1 MANKDS
7 KKPAV
12 KKKAVAKPRS
22 KVKKQEIM
30 AGEIP
35 EELLQKAPPELKAI
49 LESPDIPEDT
59 KKRLVSVSVRHQQT
73 VIHGNRL
80 TSSLPSVEII
90 DKLHE
95 LYPVSTEKIVDDYI
109 AGNKHERSS
118 ERLGF
123 HYTFLDRNLIPI
135 ITIIAFTSILLIRT
149 DIDNITLKFVI
160 GGLGGL
166 GFGWVLLLNAKS
178 IYNFFFKNKK

>member
-1 MANKDS
+1 MANKDH

-12 KKKAVAKPRS
+12 KPS
-22 KVKKQEIM
+22 EKQEIM

-35 EELLQKAPPELKAI
+35 EELLQQIPPELKEL
-49 LESPDIPEDT
+49 LENPDIPEDA
-59 KKRLVSVSVRHQQT
+59 KKRLVSVSFEHQQM
-73 VIHGNRL
+73 VIHGNRVA
-80 TSSLPSVEII
+80 SSLPSVEII

-95 LYPVSTEKIVDDYI
+95 LYPVSTEKIIDDYI

-135 ITIIAFTSILLIRT
+135 ITIIAFTAVLLLRT

-178 IYNFFFKNKK
+178 IYKFFVKDKK

>member
-12 KKKAVAKPRS
+12 KPS
-22 KVKKQEIM
+22 DKQEIM

-35 EELLQKAPPELKAI
+35 EELLQKIPPELKAI
-49 LESPDIPEDT
+49 LESSDISEDA
-59 KKRLVSVSVRHQQT
+59 KKRLVSVSFEHQQM

-80 TSSLPSVEII
+80 ASSLPAVEII
-90 DKLHE
+90 AKLHE
-95 LYPVSTEKIVDDYI
+95 LYPISTEKIVDDYV

-135 ITIIAFTSILLIRT
+135 VTIIAFTAVLLLRK

-178 IYNFFFKNKK
+178 IYNFFVKNEKPKDKK